1 MSKAVSWLKE
11 LRAPFLTATI
21 VPIVLGSVMGWY
33 QTGGFH
39 WTFFWLT
46 LIGGIFMH
54 LGTNIA
60 NDYYD
65 HISKNDWVNKT
76 PTPFSGGSRM
86 IQEGLIPPG
95 QVLVAALLFFILGSV
110 IGLYLNYRLS
120 GNTILYLGIG
130 GVLLGFFYT
139 ANPIRISYRGL
150 GIGELAVGTGFGPLM
165 VLGAYYVQ
173 AQQLTWQVLFASIPV
188 GLLIGLVVYINEFPD
203 YEADKAVGKTTLPVI
218 LGKKAASRLYPI
230 LVGLNYLVVFVG
242 IVLEVFPLWALL
254 ILLTLPVTFKAI
266 RITRLHFD
274 KVKELLPANASTV
287 LLHLS
292 FGLLLSIG
300 FIVDRLLST

>member
-11 LRAPFLTATI
+11 LRVPFRTATI

-39 WTFFWLT
+39 WPFFWLT

-54 LGTNIA
+54 FGTNIA

-86 IQEGLIPPG
+86 IQEGLIPPK
-95 QVLVAALLFFILGSV
+95 QVLTAALLFFILGSA
-110 IGLYLNYRLS
+110 IGLYLNYRLA

-150 GIGELAVGTGFGPLM
+150 GIGEMAVGTGFGPLM

-188 GLLIGLVVYINEFPD
+188 GILIGLVVYINEFPD
-203 YEADKAVGKTTLPVI
+203 YEADKAVGKTTLPVM
-218 LGKKAASRLYPI
+218 LGKKAASRLYPV

-242 IVLEVFPLWALL
+242 IVLQVFPLWALL
-254 ILLTLPVTFKAI
+254 ILLTLPVTIMAI

-274 KVKELLPANASTV
+274 KVKELLPANASTI